1 MKEKLKSVG
10 KNRWEIPIGSRTK
23 EPRMRVP
30 GRIIGSQKIIEW
42 AEDAAIEQ
50 LTNVATLP
58 GIVRYTVGMPDIH
71 WGYGL
76 PMGAVSAFDE
86 EEGIISAGMTGFDI
100 NCGIRMIKTNMSY
113 EEVRPRIKELIN
125 ALFRNVPS
133 GVGSKSRL
141 RLTPGELEEVMTRG
155 AEWAVE
161 KGFGTREDLLH
172 LEEGGVMEGA
182 DPEKVSPEAKKR
194 GMPQAGTLGAGNHFL
209 EIQRVEELYDAK
221 RAEAYGLVK
230 DNIVIM
236 LHCGSR
242 GFGHQIA
249 TDYLRILDRAVKK
262 YGIALPDHQLV
273 CAPATSQEGQDYF
286 AAMKAGV
293 NYAFAN
299 RQVMTHRIRE
309 SFEEV
314 FKRDWQD
321 LGMDVL
327 YDVCHNICKYEEHI
341 VDGEKRNLYV
351 HRKGAT
357 RAFPPGHKDVP
368 AAYRSVGQPVLI
380 AGSMGTASYV
390 LSGTEQAM
398 METFGSTCHGAGR
411 AMSRKKAIKSWH
423 GDEIRRSLEK
433 EGMLVVATSPKVIAE
448 EAPAAYKDV
457 DEVVESVHAAGIS
470 LKVARLVPLAVAK
483 G

>member
-1 MKEKLKSVG
+1 MKEKLRKIGV
-10 KNRWEIPIGSRTK
+10 NRWEIPVGSRTK

-30 GRIIGSQKIIEW
+30 GRIIGSEKIIEW

-86 EEGIISAGMTGFDI
+86 EEGIISSGMTGFDI
-100 NCGIRMIKTNMSY
+100 NCGIRLIKTNLSY
-113 EEVRPRIKELIN
+113 QEVKPRIKELIA

-141 RLTPGELEEVMTRG
+141 RLSRGELEELMVHG
-155 AEWAVE
+155 ARWAVE
-161 KGFGTREDLLH
+161 KGFGEPEDLER

-182 DPEKVSPEAKKR
+182 DPAKVSEEAKRR

-209 EIQRVEELYDAK
+209 EVQRVEEVFDSTIAGV
-221 RAEAYGLVK
+221 YGLEENQV
-230 DNIVIM
+230 VVM

-262 YGIALPDHQLV
+262 YNIILPDHQLV
-273 CAPATSQEGQDYF
+273 CAPAGSEEGQSYF

-299 RQVMTHRIRE
+299 RQVMTDSIRKT
-309 SFEEV
+309 FEQV
-314 FKRDWQD
+314 FKRDWKE
-321 LGMDVL
+321 LGMEVL
-327 YDVCHNICKYEEHI
+327 YDVCHNICKYEEHLI
-341 VDGEKRNLYV
+341 DGEKRMLYV

-357 RAFPPGHKDVP
+357 RAFPPGHGDVP
-368 AAYRSVGQPVLI
+368 KTYRGVGQPVLI

-390 LSGTEQAM
+390 LAGTVQAM
-398 METFGSTCHGAGR
+398 EETFGSTCHGAGR
-411 AMSRKKAIKSWH
+411 AMSRKKAIKSYR
-423 GDEIRRSLEK
+423 GDEIRRALER
-433 EGMLVVATSPKVIAE
+433 EGKLVFATSPKVIAE
-448 EAPAAYKDV
+448 EAPQAYKDV
-457 DEVVESVHAAGIS
+457 DEVIESVHTAGVS
-470 LKVARLVPLAVAK
+470 RKVAKLIPLAVAK

>member
-1 MKEKLKSVG
+1 MKEKLKSIG
-10 KNRWEIPIGSRTK
+10 KNRWELPKGSRKK

-30 GRIIGSQKIIEW
+30 GRLIGTKKIIDW
-42 AEDAAIEQ
+42 AEDTAIEQ
-50 LTNVATLP
+50 LTNVTTLP
-58 GIVRYTVGMPDIH
+58 GIVKYTVGMPDIH

-86 EEGIISAGMTGFDI
+86 DEGIISAGMTGFDI
-100 NCGIRMIKTNMSY
+100 NCGIRLIKTNLTSD
-113 EEVRPRIKELIN
+113 EVMPRIRELID

-133 GVGSKSRL
+133 GVGSKSKFRL
-141 RLTPGELEEVMTRG
+141 SPGELEDLITMG
-155 AEWAVE
+155 AAWAVE
-161 KGFGTREDLLH
+161 NGFGVEDDLLH

-182 DPEKVSPEAKKR
+182 DPDKVSPEAKKR

-209 EIQRVEELYDAK
+209 EVQRIEELYDSK
-221 RAEAYGLVK
+221 TAEAFGLSR
-230 DNIVIM
+230 DNIAVM

-262 YGIALPDHQLV
+262 YNIVLPDHQLV

-299 RQVMTHRIRE
+299 RQVMTDRIRAT
-309 SFEEV
+309 FEEV
-314 FKRDWQD
+314 FKRDWRD

-327 YDVCHNICKYEEHI
+327 YDVCHNICKYEEHV
-341 VDGEKRNLYV
+341 VDGERRMLYV
-351 HRKGAT
+351 HRKGST

-368 AAYRSVGQPVLI
+368 AVYRGVGQPVLI
-380 AGSMGTASYV
+380 AGSMGTSSYV
-390 LSGTEQAM
+390 LSGTGLAM
-398 METFGSTCHGAGR
+398 DETFGSTCHGAGR
-411 AMSRKKAIKSWH
+411 AMSRKKAIRSWR
-423 GDEIRRSLEK
+423 GDDVKKALAK
-433 EGMLVVATSPKVIAE
+433 EGKIVVATSPRVIAE

-457 DEVVESVHAAGIS
+457 DEVIESVHGAGIS
-470 LKVARLVPLAVAK
+470 TKVARLTPLAVAK